1 MLGLARAG
9 GGIYSCLSRP
19 AFTKFPDR
27 SWTTR
32 YSEVIL
38 SACCSVDV
46 MVALASPCQHQAR
59 GFPPR
64 KANAVS
70 QPLSERSPE
79 TASVAR
85 LPNWRLTDKWT
96 IRIADDPGPW
106 CLAKP
111 CVDREE

>member
-64 KANAVS
+64 EANAVS
-70 QPLSERSPE
+70 QPLSDIAAELLVYRRPARACARSW
-79 TASVAR
+79 S
-85 LPNWRLTDKWT
+85 
-96 IRIADDPGPW
+96 
-106 CLAKP
+106 KP
-111 CVDREE
+111 ALRDIQESTVR